1 MQCLYLDALITG
13 NIDNCMLLLVV
24 CPSIWCTEWGEPT
37 MVHVRSGKACSRV
50 APWTFQRAFAETS
63 NKTIQNHPQIRAL
76 NSRDSFW
83 CSVVQFSTHSQGLQ
97 LPSGRCQAP
106 DPRRPDQWN
115 VDFFASLW
123 HDSCPVFAHK
133 LLKLLKSE
141 PLDHGMTMG
150 GWFHTLTC
158 SGSHGTYPVATSPY
172 YSRPYS
178 ILMDFWTTNQR
189 GAGAASESL
198 SAKRESCTSSKQRHT
213 LPSEREKAME
223 NHHFWWENSLFLWPF
238 SIAMLN
244 YQRVDQMMST
254 PQDFL
259 LM

>member
-1 MQCLYLDALITG
+1 MHR
-13 NIDNCMLLLVV
+13 M
-24 CPSIWCTEWGEPT
+24 GEPT

-213 LPSEREKAME
+213 LPSEREKGYGKSPFLMGKLTISMAI
-223 NHHFWWENSLFLWPF
+223 FNSYVKLPEGRPDDEYTTGLP
-238 SIAMLN
+238 AH
-244 YQRVDQMMST
+244 VDQMMS
-254 PQDFL
+254 L
-259 LM
+259 LLGNCASHVECQEL